1 MKYVITRHHHHAV
14 TLLQFQASPA
24 RAFNLRHS
32 WLLIDDSPFNVS
44 YLETTLGD
52 ALILP
57 DADVTWASSDV
68 MVDVYRVKHDQPLVV
83 TSLGTGRTQGE
94 LERLWAGLPTAVSRR
109 KNLNNVFLKSA
120 TVVNILSN
128 RSIQMCFVPTRVE

>member
-1 MKYVITRHHHHAV
+1 MKYVITHHHHHTV

-83 TSLGTGRTQGE
+83 TSLGSGRTQGE

-120 TVVNILSN
+120 TVVNNILSN
-128 RSIQMCFVPTRVE
+128 QSI